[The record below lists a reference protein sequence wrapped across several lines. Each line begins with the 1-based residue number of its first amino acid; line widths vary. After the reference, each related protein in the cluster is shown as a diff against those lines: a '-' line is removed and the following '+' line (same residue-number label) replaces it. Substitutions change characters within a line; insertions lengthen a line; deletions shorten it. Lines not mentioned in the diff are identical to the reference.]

1 MCFEQE
7 REAKSPQAV
16 TRVSN
21 PISCKSPIQGSRQ
34 DPAPCRTVKTGVNPG
49 SASPTRAVGRNP
61 CHLQLDLPL
70 KTSSKAAVPG
80 AGGAVVFRGGSA
92 DFPGQPRLPWERSWG
107 EQLRKGRW
115 WDYINYFSGG
125 KEKKGIK
132 GVGVWWKT
140 WEALKA
146 AELGLQARIKECPF
160 VPTHLPLRHD
170 EPNFFWILADFA
182 CSKQFG
188 RGGGPGENYSRQ
200 KVIALRR
207 TGS

>member
-1 MCFEQE
+1 MCFERE

-70 KTSSKAAVPG
+70 KTSSKAAIRG

-92 DFPGQPRLPWERSWG
+92 DCPGQPRLPWERSWG

-115 WDYINYFSGG
+115 WDYINYFSEG
-125 KEKKGIK
+125 KEKKRKKRGRSLVEDLRSSQSRGARVAGKDK
-132 GVGVWWKT
+132 GM
-140 WEALKA
+140 
-146 AELGLQARIKECPF
+146 PF
-160 VPTHLPLRHD
+160 
-170 EPNFFWILADFA
+170 
-182 CSKQFG
+182 CSHTSPVTSRRAQFLLNSG
-188 RGGGPGENYSRQ
+188 WFC
-200 KVIALRR
+200 V
-207 TGS
+207 